1 MAQATPTTSVIGGG
15 MQGSDGMVWEI
26 YFLSF
31 ECNELDR
38 KYSHIINGQEGGG
51 GLYKRMVL
59 VAVGILGV
67 LNTVFAVF
75 PPSPPSGFCGFSWI
89 ENFP

>member
-1 MAQATPTTSVIGGG
+1 MIRLYNRYLSIFVEVFSTG
-15 MQGSDGMVWEI
+15 VWPQ
-26 YFLSF
+26 L
-31 ECNELDR
+31 
-38 KYSHIINGQEGGG
+38 SHIQDPELRKEGAGYIKG
-51 GLYKRMVL
+51 MVL

-75 PPSPPSGFCGFSWI
+75 LPSPPSGFCGFSWI